1 MSYFKDNILNIF
13 FRKFNNFF
21 LKHFKYFFSQYI
33 RMDHVRHQ
41 KYKNK
46 QLKNST
52 LELDNEFKLIN
63 ISIND
68 MDELLN

>member
-1 MSYFKDNILNIF
+1 
-13 FRKFNNFF
+13 
-21 LKHFKYFFSQYI
+21 
-33 RMDHVRHQ
+33 MDHVRHQ

-68 MDELLN
+68 MDKFE

>member
-1 MSYFKDNILNIF
+1 MGNL
-13 FRKFNNFF
+13 
-21 LKHFKYFFSQYI
+21 
-33 RMDHVRHQ
+33 RHQ

-52 LELDNEFKLIN
+52 VELENNFKIIN

-68 MDELLN
+68 IDKFEKKKINKKESIYKKHLVWLIRLVN

>member
-1 MSYFKDNILNIF
+1 MGNL
-13 FRKFNNFF
+13 
-21 LKHFKYFFSQYI
+21 
-33 RMDHVRHQ
+33 RHQ

-52 LELDNEFKLIN
+52 VELENNFKIIN

-68 MDELLN
+68 IDKFAKKKKIKKRAFTKSIWYG

>member
-1 MSYFKDNILNIF
+1 
-13 FRKFNNFF
+13 
-21 LKHFKYFFSQYI
+21 
-33 RMDHVRHQ
+33 MDHVRHQ

-52 LELDNEFKLIN
+52 LELDNEFKLIK

-68 MDELLN
+68 MDKFE

>member
-1 MSYFKDNILNIF
+1 
-13 FRKFNNFF
+13 
-21 LKHFKYFFSQYI
+21 
-33 RMDHVRHQ
+33 MDHVRHQ

>member
-1 MSYFKDNILNIF
+1 MGYL
-13 FRKFNNFF
+13 
-21 LKHFKYFFSQYI
+21 
-33 RMDHVRHQ
+33 RHQ

-52 LELDNEFKLIN
+52 IETENNYESIS

-68 MDELLN
+68 MDKFEKKELAKKRTFTKNN